1 MVESHVAN
9 VIVAGSNPVTRS
21 NEVNQKEYMPK
32 KRQSP
37 TIYKK
42 SLQKQWK
49 QRIADDIYDAQLED
63 LEHLLKKKKRLK
75 RKELFTHG
83 IPK

>member
-1 MVESHVAN
+1 
-9 VIVAGSNPVTRS
+9 
-21 NEVNQKEYMPK
+21 MPK